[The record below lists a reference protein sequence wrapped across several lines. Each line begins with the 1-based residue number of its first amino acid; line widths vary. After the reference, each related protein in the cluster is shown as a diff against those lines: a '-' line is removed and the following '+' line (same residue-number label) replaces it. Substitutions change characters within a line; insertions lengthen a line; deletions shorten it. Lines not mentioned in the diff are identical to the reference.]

1 MTTSPIEAAECD
13 SCTVATDNHS
23 GLCDFCAEYNP
34 PTAAQ
39 LAQMMSDSAHH
50 AHMATEDLEDTLA
63 RMPEG
68 VPLFAV
74 LDLVSAKRHLG
85 QAIRLINRATEATR

>member
-39 LAQMMSDSAHH
+39 LWDALSEQR
-50 AHMATEDLEDTLA
+50 DLLA
-63 RMPEG
+63 RLGAGSTPAIVTSPEFFG
-68 VPLFAV
+68 H
-74 LDLVSAKRHLG
+74 DVSDG
-85 QAIRLINRATEATR
+85 P